1 MNLGS
6 LPLDKANSEVDDW
19 TEWLNDEEEKR
30 EDFNLDST
38 GKDEA
43 LKKKILQNNVDDIAD
58 FLGMDDDDEEEKKKK
73 KKMNK
78 VMPQLRD
85 CETLGEILAARIHE
99 SKAKS
104 VAIERLLSIILPA
117 CEVKLEDKELQSI
130 NRKMQE
136 LIEKR
141 EKKKRY
147 ALINKKK
154 PNEVRN
160 ALKNYKDEVDMI
172 YGDLSYDEED
182 YENEDAEDFAEEY

>member
-1 MNLGS
+1 M
-6 LPLDKANSEVDDW
+6 DKSNSEVDDW

-43 LKKKILQNNVDDIAD
+43 LKKKILQNN
-58 FLGMDDDDEEEKKKK
+58 
-73 KKMNK
+73 
-78 VMPQLRD
+78 D
-85 CETLGEILAARIHE
+85 CETLGEILASRIQE

-117 CEVKLEDKELQSI
+117 CEGKLEDKELQSI
-130 NRKMQE
+130 NRKIQE

-154 PNEVRN
+154 PNEVKN

-182 YENEDAEDFAEEY
+182 YENEDAEEFAEEY